1 MPKVY
6 DLLADQLVQLGAD
19 TLFGVVGSGNFY
31 IAEALRLRGVRFVA
45 ARHEAGALAM
55 ADAWARVTNRVG
67 LCTVHMGPGFTNTLT
82 PLVEAVKAR
91 TPLLLLTAEVSRGA
105 IHSNFAVDQEG
116 IAAAAGAIPERLYTP
131 ETALDDLYRAWRRAL
146 LERRPVVL
154 LMPQD
159 IQTAIPQHVSPPS
172 RAAFPAISSAPDAET
187 LARLA
192 DILEQAHRPLILA
205 GRGAVISQARRELER
220 LGDAIGALFATT
232 ANAHGLFAGNPWN
245 LGIAGGFSAPAA
257 VEIMR
262 QADLILAMGAS
273 LTAWTRRHGK
283 LFDPTATIVQVD
295 VEPCAIGAR
304 YPVAVGCVGD
314 VRTTA
319 SALADLLTQAPARQ
333 GWRTRELEK
342 HVRHATWQDTPFED
356 KSTADFV
363 DPRTASKALDE
374 LLPADRVLAI
384 DSGHFMAYPIMYL
397 KVPDERAFVFTQAF
411 QSIGLG
417 LPTAIGA
424 ALACPDRVTIAA
436 VGDGGLL
443 MSLPE
448 LETVARLKLPLAVI
462 VYNDSAYGAEVHHFA
477 PMGHDTTT
485 VTFPDV
491 DFAAL
496 GRALGMTAYTVRSV
510 ADLQALGQVLRDR
523 ERYPIVLD
531 MKVNPTVRGDEWFD
545 LAFQGH

>member
-1 MPKVY
+1 MPQVY
-6 DLLADQLVQLGAD
+6 EVLADQLVQLGAD
-19 TLFGVVGSGNFY
+19 TLYGIVGSGNFFV
-31 IAEALRLRGVRFVA
+31 AEALRLRGVRFVA
-45 ARHEAGALAM
+45 ARHEAGAVAM
-55 ADAWARVTNRVG
+55 TDAWARVTNRVG

-105 IHSNFAVDQEG
+105 IHSNFAIDQEG
-116 IAAAAGAIPERLYTP
+116 IASAAGAIPERLHTP
-131 ETALDDLYRAWRRAL
+131 ETALTDLERAWRRAL

-159 IQTAIPQHVSPPS
+159 IQVAELELVTPLHGS
-172 RAAFPAISSAPDAET
+172 FPTLSNAPDIET
-187 LARLA
+187 LAHLA
-192 DILEQAHRPLILA
+192 DRLRKARQPLILA
-205 GRGAVISQARRELER
+205 GRGAVISRARAELER
-220 LGDAIGALFATT
+220 LGEAVGALFATT

-245 LGIAGGFSAPAA
+245 LGIAGGFSAPRA
-257 VEIMR
+257 VELMR

-273 LTAWTRRHGK
+273 LTAWTRRHGR
-283 LFDPTATIVQVD
+283 LFDPRAEIVQVD
-295 VEPCAIGAR
+295 IDPGAIGAR
-304 YPVAVGCVGD
+304 YPVAFGCVGD
-314 VRTTA
+314 VRATA
-319 SALADLLTQAPARQ
+319 SALANLLSPAQQ
-333 GWRTRELEK
+333 GWRTPEVAERI
-342 HVRHATWQDTPFED
+342 RRSTWQDTPFED
-356 KSTADFV
+356 KSTADFI

-374 LLPADRVLAI
+374 LLPAERVLAI

-397 KVPDERAFVFTQAF
+397 SIPDERAFVFTQAF

-436 VGDGGLL
+436 VGDGGLF

-448 LETVARLKLPLAVI
+448 LETVARLKLPVVVA
-462 VYNDSAYGAEVHHFA
+462 VYNDCAYGAEVHHFA
-477 PMGHDTTT
+477 PMGYDTTT

-496 GRALGMTAYTVRSV
+496 GRALGMRGHTVRSV
-510 ADLQALGQVLRDR
+510 ADLYALGQVLRDR
-523 ERYPIVLD
+523 DRYPIVLD
-531 MKVNPTVRGDEWFD
+531 MKVNPAVRGDEWFD